1 MIQRGKQLKIGMI
14 LSYLSIVINVAA
26 GLIYTPWM
34 ISKIGKESYGLY
46 TIATSLITLFLV
58 DFGLSSATARYVS
71 KYRAEGNDEKANLF
85 LGAVYKL
92 YIMLDLV
99 LVIVFTVMFFLLDR
113 IYVNLT
119 PQELEQFRVVYLIA
133 ASFSVFNFPFVTFN
147 GILTAHEKF
156 IPLKAADII
165 QKVLVVG
172 MTVAALLM
180 GKGLYAVVAVNA
192 IAGVI
197 VTVYKFIVV
206 KATTNV
212 KVKLTKTDK
221 GLYKEILSFS
231 IWATVAS
238 LAQRLIFTIT
248 PSILGIVANSFQASV
263 FGVIATIEQYS
274 YLITGAING
283 MFMPQISRL
292 YAEGRE
298 KEISPLMLKVGKF
311 QYALNGLIVVGF
323 AVVGQAFLQLWLQGD
338 VYTAADRTS
347 MYYGILLVLI
357 PGLFFNS
364 LQIANTALIVV
375 KRVDI
380 QAYVGIVIG
389 IVNVA
394 LSFVLSYF
402 YGALGA
408 AASIFVSYML
418 RAVLLNIIYGKV
430 LKVNIK
436 KFILDCYLRMAVP
449 ILIVLAAGLG
459 LNYLLPQV
467 GWIWLV
473 LKAAAVAAL
482 YLLLVFSIGIT
493 KADRSGFYGFLLRK
507 LGKKKAPVA
516 VAAVEEAP
524 TENAD
529 ETPQEVEE

>member
-1 MIQRGKQLKIGMI
+1 MIQRGKQLKIGMF
-14 LSYLSIVINVAA
+14 LSYLSIAINIVA

-92 YIMLDLV
+92 YMMIDLV
-99 LVIVFTVMFFLLDR
+99 LIVIFTVMFFLLEH

-119 PQELEQFRVVYLIA
+119 PQELDQFRVVYLIA

-192 IAGVI
+192 ISGVI
-197 VTVYKFIVV
+197 VTLYKFIVV
-206 KATTNV
+206 KATTGV
-212 KVKLTKTDK
+212 KIKWQKTDK
-221 GLYKEILSFS
+221 GLYKEILGFS

-263 FGVIATIEQYS
+263 FGVITTIEQYS

-298 KEISPLMLKVGKF
+298 EELSPLMLKVGKF
-311 QYALNGLIVVGF
+311 QYALNGLIVAGF
-323 AVVGQAFLQLWLQGD
+323 AILGQAFLQLWLQGE
-338 VYTAADRTS
+338 VYTAADQTD

-364 LQIANTALIVV
+364 LQIANTALVVV

-380 QAYVGIVIG
+380 QAYVGIAIG
-389 IVNVA
+389 VVNVA

-408 AASIFVSYML
+408 AISIFVAYML

-449 ILIVLAAGLG
+449 ILIVLAAGFG

-473 LKAAAVAAL
+473 LKAAGITAL
-482 YLLLVFSIGIT
+482 YLLLVFGIGLT
-493 KADRSGFYGFLLRK
+493 KGDRKGFFALVKKK
-507 LGKKKAPVA
+507 LGRKAP
-516 VAAVEEAP
+516 AAAQESVDGATDDSVLP
-524 TENAD
+524 TE
-529 ETPQEVEE
+529 EKQE

>member
-1 MIQRGKQLKIGMI
+1 MIKRDKQLKIGML
-14 LSYLSIVINVAA
+14 LSYLSIVINIVA
-26 GLIYTPWM
+26 GLLYTPWM

-92 YIMLDLV
+92 YFLIDLV
-99 LVIVFTVMFFLLDR
+99 LIVVFTVVFFLLDH
-113 IYVNLT
+113 IYVKLT
-119 PQELEQFRVVYLIA
+119 PQELDQFRVVYLIA

-165 QKVLVVG
+165 QRVLTVG
-172 MTVAALLM
+172 LTVGALLM

-192 IAGVI
+192 IAGVVI
-197 VTVYKFIVV
+197 TLYKYIVV
-206 KATTNV
+206 KTTTNV
-212 KVKLTKTDK
+212 KIKLKKTDK

-248 PSILGIVANSFQASV
+248 PSILGIVANTFQASI
-263 FGVIATIEQYS
+263 FGVITTIEQYS

-283 MFMPQISRL
+283 MFMPQIARL
-292 YAEGRE
+292 YAEKRE
-298 KEISPLMLKVGKF
+298 SELSPLMLKVGKF

-338 VYTAADRTS
+338 VYTAADRTQ
-347 MYYGILLVLI
+347 MYYGILLVLV
-357 PGLFFNS
+357 PGLFYNS

-375 KRVDI
+375 KRVDL
-380 QAYVGIVIG
+380 QAYVGIAIG
-389 IVNVA
+389 VVNVA
-394 LSFVLSYF
+394 LSFVMSYF

-408 AASIFVSYML
+408 AASIFVAYML

-430 LKVNIK
+430 LKVQIIR
-436 KFILDCYLRMAVP
+436 FIFECYLRMMIP
-449 ILIVLAAGLG
+449 ILLTLAFGFG
-459 LNYLLPQV
+459 LNHFFPQV
-467 GWIWLV
+467 GWIWLA
-473 LKAAAVAAL
+473 LKAAAVTAV
-482 YLLLVFSIGIT
+482 YLLLVFGIGIT
-493 KADRSGFYGFLLRK
+493 KKDRGMFFGFVGRK
-507 LGKKKAPVA
+507 LGKKKAVAPASA
-516 VAAVEEAP
+516 VAEETDEK
-524 TENAD
+524 TE
-529 ETPQEVEE
+529 